1 MLMVFFLRKIRNRM
15 ENIIYRRNTI
25 GGNVYMSNKKKFEP
39 RRFRI
44 YKLSTFDALTDE
56 ERKFHKAYKE
66 AKSEKAL
73 LKEKRDNLIASYE
86 GIRRIEKN
94 RLYIY
99 DYDKDGNIIE
109 ESEREDIDKQVALAE
124 SEMTRLAT
132 DFTQKNPLVMEI
144 VYLKTAK
151 QNEILR
157 QIIDRGL
164 DIGEQHYI
172 FFSSTTNQMKR
183 GESILINEEFYN
195 AHEQEITMG
204 LTDDVINK
212 RGGCNTGK
220 RLAYNGLLMSTSFI
234 PDGYEIN
241 IDNCL
246 VVPDFKTIVNEE
258 VECIDHDDN
267 GITGMGVRKDNVEI
281 PQTDGAGMFL
291 PGVLPATAQIRCGH
305 VKGCIFPFDF
315 MKFLR
320 LKSVEGVKPS
330 PIIRDIWGAE
340 HNVIEENIKVL
351 LTGSQVKMWSY
362 YDSWDEFKQVFKKCG
377 KKIAIN
383 KFADTKPKG
392 YAKSSYQF
400 IQTLSSEKLS
410 DDKIEAL
417 CADTLEYLNVLKTDA
432 NKIAEILSE
441 PYLSDA
447 IRAYPNLIQ
456 DNYVQKKLEN
466 KFRSERK
473 DTCGNKL
480 ILKDSLYSY
489 ICPDLYA
496 FCEWLFCGI
505 ENPKGIVT
513 RNYVYN
519 GFYNDKGYDKVD
531 CLRSPHL
538 YMEHGIRN
546 LVKGDELELCKEWFC
561 GYDTVVS
568 SHDLLCRVLQF
579 DVDGDEILLTP
590 NKTMIECVPND
601 KHTLYYKSF
610 DAVKSPVTKENIYKA
625 LVASMD
631 NSNIGD
637 ISNAMT
643 KNYNNENI
651 DETFNKI
658 MCCYNNLTIDFPKTQ
673 HNISLGEYEEK
684 YRQLTNEKPPYFFI
698 YAKGKKR
705 ENCKKISNSNCDRIC
720 VYIRKKTNNKKYEWK
735 NAEAFNVGV
744 LCNREIKVDTKSQQY
759 LDLVNLMFELKRR
772 EQSLTFKIDNEIK
785 QMDKSDAV
793 QAAISR
799 YDVFYDMCDKLILK
813 IFNGDRVLAA
823 ENLID
828 FEYLQRENCDSGK
841 NILWNCYGDVILKN
855 IKSNVEHPEGIPI
868 RKAHYEKRA
877 NVNIRKIEDNVIADI
892 KKESE
897 LPIPTV
903 SLYKEEL
910 EWIDTL
916 PYRKNCS
923 NDRELLFILLVQ
935 QKRSKNGAVWVYA
948 NKKSALTCNS
958 LDKMIG
964 DGVCIAKKGIR
975 RLDNMGAISINMH
988 GKDMEIIVDVPEFDS
1003 KELAYEIDKVQRN
1016 PIVSFYEH
1024 NEEKVVA
1031 ICPCCKNKF
1040 IKSRNMKTCQ
1050 SSVCRKQLE
1059 LNRKL
1064 SN

>member
-1 MLMVFFLRKIRNRM
+1 MND
-15 ENIIYRRNTI
+15 
-25 GGNVYMSNKKKFEP
+25 KKKFEP

-44 YKLSTFDALTDE
+44 YKLSTFDTFTDE
-56 ERKFHKAYKE
+56 ERKYHKEYKE
-66 AKSEKAL
+66 AKNEKAF
-73 LKEKRDNLIASYE
+73 LKGKRDNLIASYE
-86 GIRRIEKN
+86 GVRRIEKN

-99 DYDKDGNIIE
+99 DYDKNGNIIE

-204 LTDDVINK
+204 LTDDVVNK

-258 VECIDHDDN
+258 VECIDHDDD

-362 YDSWDEFKQVFKKCG
+362 YDSWDEFKQVFKRYG

-417 CADTLEYLNVLKTDA
+417 CADTLEYLNILKTDA

-473 DTCGNKL
+473 DACGNKL

-505 ENPKGIVT
+505 ENPKGIVP

-813 IFNGDRVLAA
+813 FFNGDRVLAA

-841 NILWNCYGDVILKN
+841 NILWNCYGDVVLKN

-868 RKAHYEKRA
+868 RKAHYEKRT

-910 EWIDTL
+910 KWIDTL

-923 NDRELLFILLVQ
+923 NDRKLLFILLVQ

-948 NKKSALTCNS
+948 NKKSVLTCNS

-988 GKDMEIIVDVPEFDS
+988 GKDMEIIVDIPEFDS
-1003 KELAYEIDKVQRN
+1003 KEIAYEIDKMQRN
-1016 PIVSFYEH
+1016 LMVSFYEY
-1024 NEEKVVA
+1024 NEERVVA

-1059 LNRKL
+1059 LHRKL
-1064 SN
+1064 LN